1 MAEEDK
7 GLWETIKPDM
17 VKLLTVGVL
26 GSVLSGVFGFATWV
40 RDKRLA
46 RLVPHVID
54 CEFDS

>member
-26 GSVLSGVFGFATWV
+26 GSVLSVYSALRHGCATSV
-40 RDKRLA
+40 SPD
-46 RLVPHVID
+46 
-54 CEFDS
+54 

>member
-26 GSVLSGVFGFATWV
+26 GLFFLVRSALRHGCATSVSP
-40 RDKRLA
+40 D
-46 RLVPHVID
+46 
-54 CEFDS
+54 